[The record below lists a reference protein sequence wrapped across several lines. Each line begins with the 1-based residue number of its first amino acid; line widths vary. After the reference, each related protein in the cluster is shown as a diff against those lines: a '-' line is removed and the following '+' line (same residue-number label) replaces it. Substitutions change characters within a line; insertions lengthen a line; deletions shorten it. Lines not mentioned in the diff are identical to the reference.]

1 MTTHCQSDRPHL
13 NEFIEWAREN
23 KIEINSVDPQY
34 DGDNIDLKA
43 IASTIGDD
51 VQIVALS
58 EGCHNNKEMMLLH
71 RRIIKYLI
79 ENCGFTIV
87 ATETGLPESR
97 LIFDYVQNQP
107 VSDVEAMYKKGLNKM
122 YAEWQEGR
130 DLIEWMRVYN
140 QAHNV

>member
-1 MTTHCQSDRPHL
+1 
-13 NEFIEWAREN
+13 
-23 KIEINSVDPQY
+23 
-34 DGDNIDLKA
+34 
-43 IASTIGDD
+43 
-51 VQIVALS
+51 
-58 EGCHNNKEMMLLH
+58 MMLLH

-130 DLIEWMRVYN
+130 DWMDETLQSNSQCIIRFLSNKFVVY
-140 QAHNV
+140 VYL